1 MGRKIKQPSKC
12 YDKKPFSKNEAERLC
27 LQEPLVNGNQN
38 LNLKGKPHGHNLS
51 PVKGVIIPMSPCK
64 LNGLPYPEEDYHC
77 IPGPYLTHRAHSS
90 AGGGKGLP
98 PHRCTFP
105 WHSQTQGYGTAR
117 FSFTEQ
123 PKQFFFFFSGMKPRC
138 ECFQQGWIPACFCC
152 FTANKHHAKQVMC
165 SLLNAST
172 SRLLQRLSC
181 HWASYTRTGLWLV
194 FPPQR
199 GGNKSSHL
207 QAQHPWKFRAGRKCQ
222 NQPGVAMQQLAKSIS
237 YWLC

>member
-1 MGRKIKQPSKC
+1 MEKASPLTAA
-12 YDKKPFSKNEAERLC
+12 PF
-27 LQEPLVNGNQN
+27 P
-38 LNLKGKPHGHNLS
+38 
-51 PVKGVIIPMSPCK
+51 
-64 LNGLPYPEEDYHC
+64 
-77 IPGPYLTHRAHSS
+77 
-90 AGGGKGLP
+90 
-98 PHRCTFP
+98 
-105 WHSQTQGYGTAR
+105 GTAKPKVM
-117 FSFTEQ
+117 EQ
-123 PKQFFFFFSGMKPRC
+123 LGFRLQNNPNNFFFFFSGMKPRC

-222 NQPGVAMQQLAKSIS
+222 NQPGVAMQQLAKSTG